1 MSVVVRLPED
11 VYESARRIAA
21 LQGRQASE
29 LIGEAWGQ
37 YLEVHREQFAAD
49 FEQAAQLLRQGDTK
63 GMTELAGRSVDARAG
78 EAGRAAPGRDSS

>member
-21 LQGRQASE
+21 LTGRQASD

-37 YLEVHREQFAAD
+37 YLETHREQFAAD
-49 FEQAAQLLRQGDTK
+49 FEQAAALLRNGDTK
-63 GMTELAGRSVDARAG
+63 GLSEMASRTAAVRAEEAARAAR
-78 EAGRAAPGRDSS
+78 E

>member
-21 LQGRQASE
+21 LTGRQASD

-37 YLEVHREQFAAD
+37 YLETHREQFAVD
-49 FEQAAQLLRQGDTK
+49 FEQAAQLLRSGDTK
-63 GMTELAGRSVDARAG
+63 GLAELASRSASVRAEEAARAAR
-78 EAGRAAPGRDSS
+78 E